1 MAATQPRL
9 DIDGARF
16 LSDLRTFSR
25 IGGRPDGG
33 LDRLAWSSADLEG
46 RRWLAERMR
55 QAGLNVRT
63 DEALNVFGQVPQ
75 PHPPF
80 LLIGSHADS
89 VPAGGHLDGA
99 YGVIAALEVMR
110 TLVQSEHPLAARLE
124 IVAFADEEGV
134 RFGEGLL
141 GSEALCAEVHI
152 DRLRTVRDRDGVLA
166 TEVLSQGGLDLERMN
181 DAARHLP
188 DISRYLE
195 LHIEQGP
202 RMELQGLDLAVVSG
216 IVGVY
221 RQRVVVSG
229 QQNHAG
235 TTPFAMRKDAG
246 RAASRAIAGL
256 RELVQAIDGDAV
268 ANVGRIRFDPGGP
281 NIVPGQSDFD
291 LEVRHLQPAVIT
303 RIADEFN
310 ARLQQVCIEEGC
322 TPTIEVRSSVAPAV
336 MDEAMMAAL
345 RRACTTLG
353 RAVGT
358 LWSGAGHDAQVMAR
372 HVPAAMLFVPS
383 KGGISHAPAEA
394 TSDDHLVLGVR
405 ALLRGVL
412 EILA

>member
-1 MAATQPRL
+1 MAATSQQL

-16 LSDLRTFSR
+16 LSDLRLFSQ

-33 LDRLAWSSADLEG
+33 LDRLAWSSSDLEG

-55 QAGLNVRT
+55 QAGLDVRT
-63 DEALNVFGQVPQ
+63 DEALNVFGHAPQ

-110 TLVQSEHPLAARLE
+110 TLVHSEHPLAPRVE
-124 IVAFADEEGV
+124 MVAFADEEGV

-141 GSEALCAEVHI
+141 GSEALCGEVHT
-152 DRLRTVRDRDGVLA
+152 DRLRTVRDRDGLPATDVLA
-166 TEVLSQGGLDLERMN
+166 QAGLELERMN

-188 DISRYLE
+188 DIGKYLE

-221 RQRVVVSG
+221 RQLVVISG

-246 RAASRAIAGL
+246 RAAARAIAGL

-268 ANVGRIRFDPGGP
+268 ANVGRVRFDPGGP
-281 NIVPGQSDFD
+281 NIVPGQADFD
-291 LEVRHLQPAVIT
+291 VEVRHLQPAVIA
-303 RIADEFN
+303 RIVDEFN
-310 ARLQQVCIEEGC
+310 GRLHGVCLEEGC
-322 TPTIEVRSSVAPAV
+322 TATIEVRSSVAPAA
-336 MDEAMMAAL
+336 MDDSMMAAL
-345 RRACTTLG
+345 RRACDSLD
-353 RAVGT
+353 RPVGT

-405 ALLRGVL
+405 ALHRGVVQ
-412 EILA
+412 ILA